1 MRPIWLLALPLIAV
15 AAQSSSSPE
24 SESKFTIKPP
34 PASWVTGEPYT
45 TIGRVTP
52 TGSVA
57 TITTTIQKFPTDVA
71 FVATGVPANP
81 PAPDHT
87 PELLRDPAVIDGV
100 PGYLYMPLRE
110 AAVKQSTA
118 FTIDVGETRAITVC
132 WYPISG
138 NYGRL
143 PRILFYIT
151 IAAAVLLRT
160 HLPWLYL
167 GALAASLTYSGSAA
181 IHACLLVWRGPG
193 YGELDLFPL
202 LGILSASCVIMV
214 PLINW
219 SSTIRTAGRPD
230 LQRQNGDD
238 RPKELKEFDAASRI
252 ILIFWSFLVT
262 VGFLCVFIA
271 LQQGYR
277 SNKGNWI
284 PFAAIASGSFSCAP
298 ESGVLNVTVGQ
309 PREIEDSGLTV
320 FNFLSI
326 TKEFLDANNC
336 LSPCSNPAGGPAI
349 FRSVDELQP
358 LTMVEF
364 GQVLGGDSTTRT
376 QAWLTNVTDK
386 FAFGWS
392 YVIVYVLLQGAWTI
406 CFGRNKPSETRAVLY
421 HFFTRFSISGRA
433 DRDKFGTFQRRGAQA
448 IALSA
453 YLWSVFVVVVAVPLL
468 IIDVVLI
475 ELYVRRLPQSE
486 SADHIGAWAPYA
498 STGLVLFA
506 AALAK
511 SYETIKAL
519 ILQSGG
525 NLRKI
530 WRKIFPSKTKSSKL
544 KHDKYVDAL
553 HKAKNVLKITGS
565 FVFRQNVR
573 GGASREWTSFV
584 KFCKDPEQSYDDFL
598 ESRKPQVFCTCPRD
612 YECKKH
618 KECVHRLVCTD
629 RTQCG
634 DCKACS
640 DDDGAWAEDE
650 CTCKGPK
657 DHITEA
663 SVAAA
668 EGLTPVV
675 DMTQTYV
682 RSSRSSGYSAVSQDS
697 RLAPDSIPQ
706 QALVPQQVSIP
717 QQATVARKV
726 PVSQQTL
733 APQASVPQQASV
745 PRRDSLPNPVSVPK
759 RVPVPQLASMA
770 SIPQQAAV
778 APATAAPVQQQ
789 ATAPNHP
796 SAAAPTGN

>member
-1 MRPIWLLALPLIAV
+1 
-15 AAQSSSSPE
+15 
-24 SESKFTIKPP
+24 
-34 PASWVTGEPYT
+34 
-45 TIGRVTP
+45 
-52 TGSVA
+52 
-57 TITTTIQKFPTDVA
+57 
-71 FVATGVPANP
+71 
-81 PAPDHT
+81 
-87 PELLRDPAVIDGV
+87 
-100 PGYLYMPLRE
+100 
-110 AAVKQSTA
+110 
-118 FTIDVGETRAITVC
+118 
-132 WYPISG
+132 
-138 NYGRL
+138 
-143 PRILFYIT
+143 
-151 IAAAVLLRT
+151 
-160 HLPWLYL
+160 
-167 GALAASLTYSGSAA
+167 
-181 IHACLLVWRGPG
+181 
-193 YGELDLFPL
+193 
-202 LGILSASCVIMV
+202 MV

-230 LQRQNGDD
+230 LQHQKGNE

-271 LQQGYR
+271 LQRGYEY
-277 SNKGNWI
+277 NKGSWI
-284 PFAAIASGSFSCAP
+284 PVAFITSGSFSCAP

-309 PREIEDSGLTV
+309 IREVNIPGGTI

-326 TKEFLDANNC
+326 TTEFLEANNC
-336 LSPCSNPAGGPAI
+336 LSPCSNPVGGPAI

-358 LTMVEF
+358 LTMVEL
-364 GQVLGGDSTTRT
+364 GQILGGVSTTRS
-376 QAWLTNVTDK
+376 QAWLANVTEN

-421 HFFTRFSISGRA
+421 HFFTRFSISRRA

-453 YLWSVFVVVVAVPLL
+453 YLWSVFVVVIAIPLL
-468 IIDVVLI
+468 VIDVVLI
-475 ELYVRRLPQSE
+475 ELYVRQLPQSE
-486 SADHIGAWAPYA
+486 NANHIGAWAPYA

-519 ILQSGG
+519 LLQSGG
-525 NLRKI
+525 NVRKI

-553 HKAKNVLKITGS
+553 HKAKNVFKITGS
-565 FVFRQNVR
+565 FVFRQDVR
-573 GGASREWTSFV
+573 GGASREWTSFA
-584 KFCKDPEQSYDDFL
+584 KFCKDPEQSYDDYL
-598 ESRKPQVFCTCPRD
+598 ESRKPQVLCTCPRD

-618 KECVHRLVCTD
+618 KECVHRLVCAD
-629 RTQCG
+629 KTQCG
-634 DCKACS
+634 DCKACT
-640 DDDGAWAEDE
+640 DDGADGDAWAEDE

-663 SVAAA
+663 SVAAT

-675 DMTQTYV
+675 DMTQTYM
-682 RSSRSSGYSAVSQDS
+682 RSSGSLGYSAVSQDS

-706 QALVPQQVSIP
+706 QPL
-717 QQATVARKV
+717 
-726 PVSQQTL
+726 VSQQDPVP
-733 APQASVPQQASV
+733 PQAPVAQQVPASQAIPVPQAPVLQQASV

-759 RVPVPQLASMA
+759 RVLVPQRASMV

-778 APATAAPVQQQ
+778 APAAPALVQQQ
-789 ATAPNHP
+789 ASISRTP

>member
-1 MRPIWLLALPLIAV
+1 MRPIWLLALSLIGAV
-15 AAQSSSSPE
+15 AQDSSAPTTE
-24 SESKFTIKPP
+24 EDFIDPP

-45 TIGRVTP
+45 TLGQATP
-52 TGSVA
+52 TGSLA
-57 TITTTIQKFPTDVA
+57 TITTTIQKFPTGAV
-71 FVATGVPANP
+71 FVATGVRATPR
-81 PAPDHT
+81 APDHT
-87 PELLRDPAVIDGV
+87 PTFLQEAGVIDGV
-100 PGYLYMPLRE
+100 PGYAYMPLVE
-110 AAVKQSTA
+110 SAVKQSTA
-118 FTIDVGETRAITVC
+118 FTIDVAKTNALTVC

-143 PRILFYIT
+143 PRILFYVT

-193 YGELDLFPL
+193 KGELDLFPL
-202 LGILSASCVIMV
+202 LGILSISCVIMV

-230 LQRQNGDD
+230 LQRQQGDE

-271 LQQGYR
+271 IQRGYEF
-277 SNKGNWI
+277 NKGKWI
-284 PFAAIASGSFSCAP
+284 PFATIGSGTFSCAP
-298 ESGVLNVTVGQ
+298 ESGELNVTVGQ
-309 PREIEDSGLTV
+309 TRVITMGEYTV
-320 FNFLSI
+320 FNYLSI

-336 LSPCSNPAGGPAI
+336 GSPCSNPVAGPAI
-349 FRSVDELQP
+349 FRSTDELEP

-364 GQVLGGDSTTRT
+364 GQVLGGDSTTKA

-392 YVIVYVLLQGAWTI
+392 YLIVYVLLQGAWTI

-421 HFFTRFSISGRA
+421 HYFSRFSISGQP
-433 DRDKFGTFQRRGAQA
+433 DREKVGNFQRRGAQA

-468 IIDVVLI
+468 IIDVILI

-486 SADHIGAWAPYA
+486 SANHIGAWTPYA

-525 NLRKI
+525 NVRKI

-553 HKAKNVLKITGS
+553 HKAKNVFKNMGN
-565 FVFRQNVR
+565 FVFGHDVR
-573 GGASREWTSFV
+573 GGMGREWTSFI
-584 KFCKDPEQSYDDFL
+584 KFCKDPEMSYDDYL
-598 ESRKPQVFCTCPRD
+598 DSSKPQVLCTCPRD

-618 KECVHRLVCTD
+618 KECVHRLVCIDKT
-629 RTQCG
+629 TCG

-640 DDDGAWAEDE
+640 DAGADDDAWADNE
-650 CTCKGPK
+650 CTCNGPK
-657 DHITEA
+657 DQITEV
-663 SVAAA
+663 SVAVI
-668 EGLTPVV
+668 EGLVPAV
-675 DMTQTYV
+675 DMTQTYS
-682 RSSRSSGYSAVSQDS
+682 RSSRSSGYSAVWQDS
-697 RLAPDSIPQ
+697 RLLPDSIPQ
-706 QALVPQQVSIP
+706 QALVSQQEPVPPQS
-717 QQATVARKV
+717 
-726 PVSQQTL
+726 PVSQQSPVL
-733 APQASVPQQASV
+733 QQAPAPRAPVPQGRVPQGASV
-745 PRRDSLPNPVSVPK
+745 PRRESLPNPVSVPK
-759 RVPVPQLASMA
+759 RVPVPQRASMA
-770 SIPQQAAV
+770 SIPQ
-778 APATAAPVQQQ
+778 
-789 ATAPNHP
+789 
-796 SAAAPTGN
+796 

>member
-1 MRPIWLLALPLIAV
+1 MRPIWLLALPLIGV

-87 PELLRDPAVIDGV
+87 L
-100 PGYLYMPLRE
+100 
-110 AAVKQSTA
+110 SS
-118 FTIDVGETRAITVC
+118 FETQQL
-132 WYPISG
+132 SMESLG

-519 ILQSGG
+519 LLQSGG

-544 KHDKYVDAL
+544 KHDEYVDAL

-565 FVFRQNVR
+565 FVFRQDVR
-573 GGASREWTSFV
+573 GGARREWTSFV
-584 KFCKDPEQSYDDFL
+584 KFCKDPEQSYDEFL
-598 ESRKPQVFCTCPRD
+598 ESRKPQVLCTCPRD

-634 DCKACS
+634 DCKACG
-640 DDDGAWAEDE
+640 DDGGADAGAWAEDE
-650 CTCKGPK
+650 CTCKGLK

-675 DMTQTYV
+675 DMTQPYV

-717 QQATVARKV
+717 QQAPV
-726 PVSQQTL
+726 PVSQQTP
-733 APQASVPQQASV
+733 APQASVPQQVFV

-759 RVPVPQLASMA
+759 RVPVPQRASMA
-770 SIPQQAAV
+770 SIPQQV
-778 APATAAPVQQQ
+778 VIAPAVAAPVQQQ
-789 ATAPNHP
+789 ASTLTPP
-796 SAAAPTGN
+796 LTAAATGN

>member
-1 MRPIWLLALPLIAV
+1 MRPIWLLTLPLIRV

-24 SESKFTIKPP
+24 SESKFSIEPP

-71 FVATGVPANP
+71 FVATGVPATP

-87 PELLRDPAVIDGV
+87 PDLLRDPAVIDGV

-118 FTIDVGETRAITVC
+118 FTIDVAETRAITFC

-230 LQRQNGDD
+230 LQRQNGDE

-271 LQQGYR
+271 LQQAYR
-277 SNKGNWI
+277 SDKGNWI
-284 PFAAIASGSFSCAP
+284 PFSAIKSGSFSCVP

-326 TKEFLDANNC
+326 TKEFLEANNC

-376 QAWLTNVTDK
+376 QAWLANVTDK

-519 ILQSGG
+519 LLQSGG

-565 FVFRQNVR
+565 FVFRQDVR
-573 GGASREWTSFV
+573 GGARREWTSFV

-598 ESRKPQVFCTCPRD
+598 ESRKPQVLCTCPRD

-629 RTQCG
+629 KSLCG
-634 DCKACS
+634 DCRACS
-640 DDDGAWAEDE
+640 DDGAWAEDE

-668 EGLTPVV
+668 EGLTPAV

-706 QALVPQQVSIP
+706 QALVPQQVSMP
-717 QQATVARKV
+717 QQAPVS
-726 PVSQQTL
+726 VSQQTPASQ
-733 APQASVPQQASV
+733 APVPQQVFV

-759 RVPVPQLASMA
+759 RVPVPQRASMA
-770 SIPQQAAV
+770 SIPQQV
-778 APATAAPVQQQ
+778 VIAPAVAAPVQQQ
-789 ATAPNHP
+789 ASTLTPP
-796 SAAAPTGN
+796 LTAAATGN